1 MVINGDLPSG
11 KHTKNYGT
19 SQFSMGK
26 STMEITIFNSLVNV
40 TGGYLGDMGFS
51 RNGNTPIAGWFIQEM
66 RTY

>member
-40 TGGYLGDMGFS
+40 YRRVFRGYGVFQKWEYPNSWMVYTGKLY
-51 RNGNTPIAGWFIQEM
+51 
-66 RTY
+66 